1 MLLLQNEQKVNQ
13 QIEDY
18 KRMRYGKK
26 LESPYNKKKQPELKR
41 NTNATL
47 SNRS

>member
-26 LESPYNKKKQPELKR
+26 LESPSNKRKLIELK
-41 NTNATL
+41 TISNATL
-47 SNRS
+47 PQRS